1 MDDDVEGD
9 PEDGDEIFDELMDG
23 TSTRSSDVFET
34 SWEIVSS
41 SIMKIIFIVFIENFI
56 TIIKL

>member
-9 PEDGDEIFDELMDG
+9 PDDGDEIFDELMDG

-34 SWEIVSS
+34 PWEAISS
-41 SIMKIIFIVFIENFI
+41 SITKIH
-56 TIIKL
+56 